1 MHYKLKNI
9 ARLQPRFYCHCK
21 KIQTHTYT
29 KMATQQY
36 EALPSAAV
44 LGGWAS
50 LPELL
55 SYEQPLFQCFLNS
68 PAVSVACAQVFTILW
83 EETNWE

>member
-1 MHYKLKNI
+1 MHYKTQERCKI
-9 ARLQPRFYCHCK
+9 AAQVLLPLH